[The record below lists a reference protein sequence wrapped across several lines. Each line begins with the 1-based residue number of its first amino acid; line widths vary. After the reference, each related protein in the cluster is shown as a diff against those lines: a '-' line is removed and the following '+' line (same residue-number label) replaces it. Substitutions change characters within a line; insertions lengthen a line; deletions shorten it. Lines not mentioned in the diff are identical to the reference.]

1 MYLLAWIFIGV
12 LVGWGGG
19 RMFEGNS
26 YGPFM
31 DAAIRSAASKGFGD
45 TFVTTMVALI
55 GATLLTALDNLV
67 NGRRIYAR
75 QS

>member
-1 MYLLAWIFIGV
+1 
-12 LVGWGGG
+12 
-19 RMFEGNS
+19 MFEENS

-31 DAAIRSAASKGFGD
+31 DAAIRSAASRSFGD
-45 TFVTTMVALI
+45 TMVTTMVAVI
-55 GATLLTALDNLV
+55 GATLPTALGNLI